1 MTKNVGSVDKI
12 IRLVI
17 ALVLAYLYYS
27 GVLSGTLGIV
37 AVVVGAIA
45 LLTSLINFCPLYA
58 VIGVNTTKK

>member
-1 MTKNVGSVDKI
+1 MTKNVGSTDKI

-27 GVLSGTLGIV
+27 GVLTGTLGIV

-45 LLTSLINFCPLYA
+45 LLTSVINFCPLYA
-58 VIGVNTTKK
+58 VIGVKTTKK